1 MTESDTG
8 CRTVYT
14 FPVTHGSLT
23 LQMRLTNTV
32 INRATYVGNDNRQY
46 ILWDDVIPGFG
57 LRVYP
62 TGRKSFVLSYRANRR
77 KRLYTIGPYGVLTLK
92 QARERAKLLLASVL
106 DGQDPAK
113 DRQLKAKERTFSEL
127 CDAYLEQHAKVHK
140 KTWKEDERR
149 INKCLRPRWQTL
161 RVSAID
167 QHDVVLL
174 HHEIGKRHPYEAN
187 RTVELLK
194 SIYAKAM
201 AWGYLP
207 RHHDNPTAGITLF
220 KEEKRDRWLTGD
232 EMPRVAEAI
241 AAEAN
246 VYVQAAIW
254 LYLFTGVRKSE
265 LLNAQWADVDLDRGE
280 LRLPDTKSG
289 RTHYVSLSLPAI
301 ELLSRVPRIAGNPY
315 VLPGHKAAQHLVNI
329 DKPWQRIRNRAACD
343 DVRLHDLRRTVG
355 SWLAQSGNS
364 LHLIGRILNHQ
375 QSSTTEVY
383 ARFAQNH
390 LREALDR
397 HGQQIL
403 DTAGKSDFSD
413 LLSQIPE

>member
-1 MTESDTG
+1 
-8 CRTVYT
+8 
-14 FPVTHGSLT
+14 
-23 LQMRLTNTV
+23 MRLTNTV

-207 RHHDNPTAGITLF
+207 RLHDNPTAGITLF

-364 LHLIGRILNHQ
+364 LHLLGRILNHQ

>member
-1 MTESDTG
+1 
-8 CRTVYT
+8 
-14 FPVTHGSLT
+14 
-23 LQMRLTNTV
+23 MRLTNTV

-207 RHHDNPTAGITLF
+207 RLHDNPTAGITLF

-246 VYVQAAIW
+246 VYVKAAIW

>member
-220 KEEKRDRWLTGD
+220 KEEKRDRWLTED

-246 VYVQAAIW
+246 VYVKAAIW

-343 DVRLHDLRRTVG
+343 DVRLH
-355 SWLAQSGNS
+355 
-364 LHLIGRILNHQ
+364 
-375 QSSTTEVY
+375 
-383 ARFAQNH
+383 
-390 LREALDR
+390 
-397 HGQQIL
+397 
-403 DTAGKSDFSD
+403 
-413 LLSQIPE
+413 

>member
-1 MTESDTG
+1 
-8 CRTVYT
+8 
-14 FPVTHGSLT
+14 
-23 LQMRLTNTV
+23 MRLTNK
-32 INRATYVGNDNRQY
+32 IIDCAIYQGDGNRRHV
-46 ILWDDVIPGFG
+46 LWDDVIPGFG
-57 LRVYP
+57 LRIYP
-62 TGRKSFVLSYRANRR
+62 SGKKSFVLSYRARRR
-77 KRLYTIGPYGVLTLK
+77 KRWLTIAPYGVLTLK
-92 QARERAKLLLASVL
+92 QARERAKALLASVL
-106 DGQDPAK
+106 DGQDPAQN
-113 DRQLKAKERTFSEL
+113 RRLESEENTFSEL
-127 CDAYLEQHAKVHK
+127 CDSYLERHAKVHK
-140 KTWKEDERR
+140 RTWQDDERR
-149 INKCLRPRWQTL
+149 INKRLRPRWGTQRVTAIYQTD
-161 RVSAID
+161 VS
-167 QHDVVLL
+167 LL
-174 HHEIGKRHPYEAN
+174 HHEIGKQYPYEAN

-207 RHHDNPTAGITLF
+207 RLHDNPTAGITLF

-390 LREALDR
+390 LREALDQ
-397 HGQQIL
+397 HGQKIL
-403 DTAGKSDFSD
+403 EKAGKSDFND
-413 LLSQIPE
+413 LLPQISRSK

>member
-1 MTESDTG
+1 
-8 CRTVYT
+8 VYT

-174 HHEIGKRHPYEAN
+174 QDEIGKRHPYEAN

>member
-246 VYVQAAIW
+246 VYVKAAIW

-329 DKPWQRIRNRAACD
+329 DKPWQRIRKRAGCG

-390 LREALDR
+390 LREALDQ
-397 HGQQIL
+397 HGQKIL
-403 DTAGKSDFSD
+403 EKAGKSDFSD
-413 LLSQIPE
+413 LLPHIPE

>member
-1 MTESDTG
+1 
-8 CRTVYT
+8 
-14 FPVTHGSLT
+14 
-23 LQMRLTNTV
+23 MRLTNK
-32 INRATYVGNDNRQY
+32 IIDCAIYQGDGNRRHV
-46 ILWDDVIPGFG
+46 LWDDVIPGFG
-57 LRVYP
+57 LRIYP
-62 TGRKSFVLSYRANRR
+62 SGKKSFVLSYRANRR

-106 DGQDPAK
+106 DGRDPAK

-246 VYVQAAIW
+246 VYVKAAIW

-265 LLNAQWADVDLDRGE
+265 LLNAQWADVDLDRRE

-289 RTHYVSLSLPAI
+289 RTHYVSLSLQAI
-301 ELLSRVPRIAGNPY
+301 ELLSGIPRIAGNPY

-343 DVRLHDLRRTVG
+343 DVRLHDLRHFHASLLLKEGVHLKVVQERLGHSSIAITADIYSHVAPSLQKEAAEVFG
-355 SWLAQSGNS
+355 RVAGMVKSPNS
-364 LHLIGRILNHQ
+364 I
-375 QSSTTEVY
+375 
-383 ARFAQNH
+383 
-390 LREALDR
+390 
-397 HGQQIL
+397 
-403 DTAGKSDFSD
+403 
-413 LLSQIPE
+413 

>member
-1 MTESDTG
+1 
-8 CRTVYT
+8 
-14 FPVTHGSLT
+14 
-23 LQMRLTNTV
+23 MRLTNTV

-207 RHHDNPTAGITLF
+207 RLHDNPTAGITLF

-246 VYVQAAIW
+246 VYVKAAIW

-301 ELLSRVPRIAGNPY
+301 ELLSRGPRSAGNPY

-397 HGQQIL
+397 HGKQIL